1 MTRSPMAQH
10 LKVVGSAVLVLVSLA
25 GCARINEMG
34 RRLTA
39 SSMKAVAVV
48 NEALLVGDATIMLDR
63 TGRLNLA
70 ATGLTCRG
78 EMHYTATRTGVVD
91 LRCSDGTDT
100 RLVFGA
106 LSDISG
112 YGSGRNERGPIT
124 FTFGVDPA
132 EAAAYLTLPA
142 DKQMVSSYEGGSR
155 LEPLSTP
162 GVTP

>member
-1 MTRSPMAQH
+1 MTRSPMAQRI
-10 LKVVGSAVLVLVSLA
+10 KVVGSAVLVLVSLA
-25 GCARINEMG
+25 GCARINDMG
-34 RRLTA
+34 KRLTA

-48 NEALLVGDATIMLDR
+48 NETLLVGDATIMLDR

-142 DKQMVSSYEGGSR
+142 DKHMVSSYEGGSR

>member
-1 MTRSPMAQH
+1 MAQR
-10 LKVVGSAVLVLVSLA
+10 LNVVGSAVLVLVSLA
-25 GCARINEMG
+25 GCARINDMG

-48 NEALLVGDATIMLDR
+48 NETLLVGDATIMLDR

-70 ATGLTCRG
+70 ATNPPGLTCRG

-106 LSDISG
+106 LSDMSG

-142 DKQMVSSYEGGSR
+142 DKHMVSSYEGGSR